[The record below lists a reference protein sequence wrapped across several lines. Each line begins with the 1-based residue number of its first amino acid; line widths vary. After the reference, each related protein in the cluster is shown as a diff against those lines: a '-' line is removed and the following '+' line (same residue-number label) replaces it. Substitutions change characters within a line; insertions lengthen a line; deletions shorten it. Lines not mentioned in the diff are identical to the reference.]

1 VAVQTIYHV
10 EGIARWGGADTVA
23 ARLSEIDG
31 ANHVEVDMVAG
42 TALVTSDAV
51 LPYDRV
57 RSAIHEAG
65 CTLAAR
71 APQSARPDGVPTG
84 WLVGGMVLALLAGF
98 TLAKA
103 LGPPAIA
110 QPVSDAATA
119 TGLAHRH
126 APGAAGISGL
136 AVSDRGFTLVPSQTT
151 FADRGE
157 QRLSFFIRDRLGR
170 PVTSFATVHEKP
182 LHLILVRRD
191 LTGFQHVHPV
201 MSADGTW
208 SYVASL
214 SAPGLWRAYADF
226 TVLLP
231 TGAEIAATLGYDI
244 TVAGDY
250 RPVPLP
256 SDTPASGVSFS
267 GAPQVE
273 VLKPFDFRVE
283 SSSKLE
289 RYLGAMGHLV
299 VLRQADLGYVHVHA
313 DTQRA
318 DGSVRFLVSMP
329 SSGVYRLYF
338 QYQTGGQV
346 RTAEFTSQVS

>member
-1 VAVQTIYHV
+1 V
-10 EGIARWGGADTVA
+10 
-23 ARLSEIDG
+23 
-31 ANHVEVDMVAG
+31 
-42 TALVTSDAV
+42 
-51 LPYDRV
+51 
-57 RSAIHEAG
+57 
-65 CTLAAR
+65 
-71 APQSARPDGVPTG
+71 
-84 WLVGGMVLALLAGF
+84 
-98 TLAKA
+98 
-103 LGPPAIA
+103 A
-110 QPVSDAATA
+110 QPVSEAATA
-119 TGLAHRH
+119 TGLAHPH
-126 APGAAGISGL
+126 AAGVTGISGL
-136 AVSDRGFTLVPSQTT
+136 AVSDRGYTLVPSQST
-151 FADRGE
+151 FADKGE
-157 QRLSFFIRDRLGR
+157 QRLSFFIRDRSGQ

-214 SAPGLWRAYADF
+214 SEPGLWRAYADF
-226 TVLLP
+226 TVLLS
-231 TGAEIAATLGYDI
+231 TGAEIATTLGYDI

-250 RPVPLP
+250 RPVPP
-256 SDTPASGVSFS
+256 ASGAPASGVSFS

-273 VLKPFDFRVE
+273 VLKPLDFQVE

-289 RYLGAMGHLV
+289 RYLGALGHLV